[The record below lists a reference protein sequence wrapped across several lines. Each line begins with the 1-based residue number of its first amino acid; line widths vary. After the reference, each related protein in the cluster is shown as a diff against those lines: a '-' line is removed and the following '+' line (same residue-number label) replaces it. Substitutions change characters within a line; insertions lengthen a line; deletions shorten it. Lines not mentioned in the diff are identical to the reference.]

1 MGQKKNWLYVH
12 VVEIEVQYDE
22 RWLIAPALL
31 SSSSSSL
38 LLLLMVIGLSG
49 VQFGLNHTSD
59 YQNQT
64 TTKWESD
71 LLIMS
76 MIADRIQWH
85 EVLLPINHK
94 HYNFRKNKNTSTST
108 NILKGNDF

>member
-1 MGQKKNWLYVH
+1 
-12 VVEIEVQYDE
+12 
-22 RWLIAPALL
+22 
-31 SSSSSSL
+31 
-38 LLLLMVIGLSG
+38 MVIGLSG

-76 MIADRIQWH
+76 MIADRIQ
-85 EVLLPINHK
+85 
-94 HYNFRKNKNTSTST
+94 
-108 NILKGNDF
+108 

>member
-1 MGQKKNWLYVH
+1 MGQKKKWLYVH

-22 RWLIAPALL
+22 RRLIAPALL
-31 SSSSSSL
+31 SSSSSSLL

-64 TTKWESD
+64 ITKWESD
-71 LLIMS
+71 MLIMS
-76 MIADRIQWH
+76 MIADRIQ
-85 EVLLPINHK
+85 
-94 HYNFRKNKNTSTST
+94 
-108 NILKGNDF
+108 

>member
-1 MGQKKNWLYVH
+1 M
-12 VVEIEVQYDE
+12 
-22 RWLIAPALL
+22 IAPALS

-38 LLLLMVIGLSG
+38 LLLVMVTGLSG

-71 LLIMS
+71 LLIVS
-76 MIADRIQWH
+76 MIADRIQ
-85 EVLLPINHK
+85 
-94 HYNFRKNKNTSTST
+94 
-108 NILKGNDF
+108 

>member
-1 MGQKKNWLYVH
+1 
-12 VVEIEVQYDE
+12 
-22 RWLIAPALL
+22 
-31 SSSSSSL
+31 
-38 LLLLMVIGLSG
+38 MVIGLSG

-71 LLIMS
+71 MLIMS

-94 HYNFRKNKNTSTST
+94 HDNFRKNKNTSTST
-108 NILKGNDF
+108 SKVNTSSILEILQILGINGCCYGYCDQICDWWI

>member
-1 MGQKKNWLYVH
+1 
-12 VVEIEVQYDE
+12 
-22 RWLIAPALL
+22 
-31 SSSSSSL
+31 
-38 LLLLMVIGLSG
+38 MVIGLSG

-76 MIADRIQWH
+76 MIADRWQWSPVTNDMKSCYQWH

-94 HYNFRKNKNTSTST
+94 HYNFQKNKNTSTST

>member
-38 LLLLMVIGLSG
+38 LLLVMVIGLSG

-71 LLIMS
+71 LLIVS

-94 HYNFRKNKNTSTST
+94 HYNFWKNKNTSTST